1 MLKGGLGY
9 FKVIEII
16 LNLLMTI
23 SQHAIKN
30 ITRFSEQLNNQQNLE
45 FINTIKQYLQ
55 RLRMDTCKC

>member
-1 MLKGGLGY
+1 
-9 FKVIEII
+9 
-16 LNLLMTI
+16 MTI
-23 SQHAIKN
+23 SQHTIKN